1 MKQSKIV
8 EKFRLLSFSVLGVLL
23 ALAGCTSPIAETGGG
38 DDQGQLI
45 LNLEPSD
52 MRTLLPG
59 TEWYKISHYGLT
71 FTPEPGNSNTQAPM
85 NPVKSGATITLPSG
99 DWIIRADAYT
109 KNLYPGSDPAGV
121 IVATGTTDVL
131 TIEPKKTKEVR
142 IDVSA
147 SQAGNGT
154 ISYTKSYFNSWAA
167 ADSAALTLKSLKAP
181 YSTMWDISDIRTAPS
196 TSQELR
202 AGFYLLTIEAK
213 KAGYGAD
220 DAERIAAKSEVV
232 HIYDNAITEI
242 PWKATD
248 PDLKLEAVYGIEYLV
263 SAPKYKAFIS
273 PAPGSA
279 AEKSTPLIKINPGAG
294 KELLK
299 VTIRQDNEPAGLEYV
314 AFDATPGSRVG
325 TQIPD
330 RSGYPWTLM
339 LPDSVT
345 GASTD
350 PFTMPSADIHID
362 VQFKTAVT
370 QIDMKPWY
378 VRKDTDPD
386 FKIQYK
392 VIPYDLSDP
401 NEHAIQEVT
410 WTSSD
415 PSVASIVGSGT
426 TAEKE
431 VEISIN
437 ARGWTRLTATST
449 DKTTVKGYTVIYVL
463 DDAWITG
470 IPSSWRDT
478 GPATAANPDPQTLGN
493 KYSANNTSELGH
505 LNMAGY
511 STNTSVSADQW
522 FAYKYNGPD
531 TSNGAVKGSGLT
543 FRSKIKRD
551 AAVIFPDRNNLAM
564 DAWITNSYGDSGLFY
579 NLNGADTSMTDGIYS
594 GGDLSLTVD
603 PVLITS
609 GTGVPYLMLIHSIRN
624 TSTSSNITY
633 NPVDPAKPGAKFG
646 AAINLRIGSTD
657 SVNFV
662 NQTPYITNNRGFG
675 LWLRNEVYN
684 ETDIRMGF
692 FTWKGPRDPGTGINY
707 PTSWYIGSGSA
718 AAGTPGTID
727 PTTAVNTGNIPSMW
741 TGTYN
746 DGREYYPFYTYNPG
760 LTVVGSSTGNPAV
773 AFAWQNIALEFGE
786 TKVFNAYLTL
796 TNHSSVTADIGI
808 SPTDPDIWSAPVPV
822 P

>member
-71 FTPEPGNSNTQAPM
+71 FTPGPGNSNTQEPM

-99 DWIIRADAYT
+99 AWTIRADAYT
-109 KNLYPGSDPAGV
+109 KGLYPGSDPNGV
-121 IVATGTTDVL
+121 IVATGSAGV
-131 TIEPKKTKEVR
+131 TIAPKKTGEAR
-142 IDVSA
+142 ITVSA

-154 ISYTKSYFNSWAA
+154 IEYTKSNFNSWAA
-167 ADSAALTLKSLKAP
+167 ADSAALTLKSLEAP
-181 YSTMWDISDIRTAPS
+181 YPVVWNISDIRTETD
-196 TSQELR
+196 TSKELPG
-202 AGFYLLTIEAK
+202 GFYLLTIEAS
-213 KAGYGAD
+213 KAGDGAD
-220 DAERIAAKSEVV
+220 GAARHAVKSEVV
-232 HIYDNAITEI
+232 HIYDNAITKI

-273 PAPGSA
+273 AAPGSA

-299 VTIRQDNEPAGLEYV
+299 VTIRQDNEPVGSEYT
-314 AFDATPGSRVG
+314 AFDATPGSLVG
-325 TQIPD
+325 TPI
-330 RSGYPWTLM
+330 SSYPWELKRDDDT
-339 LPDSVT
+339 PY
-345 GASTD
+345 
-350 PFTMPSADIHID
+350 TMPSADIHID

-378 VRKDTDPD
+378 VRKDTDPN

-415 PSVASIVGSGT
+415 TSVASIVGTGT

-437 ARGWTRLTATST
+437 APGWTRLTATST
-449 DKTTVKGYTVIYVL
+449 DKPAVKGYTVIYVL

-478 GPATAANPDPQTLGN
+478 GPATTANPDPQTLGN
-493 KYSANNTSELGH
+493 KYPATDTSELGH

-511 STNTSVSADQW
+511 STNTSAAADQW

-531 TSNGAVKGSGLT
+531 TVNGAVKGSGLT
-543 FRSKIKRD
+543 FRSRIKRN
-551 AAVIFPDRNNLAM
+551 ASVLLPDKNNLAM
-564 DAWITNSYGDSGLFY
+564 NAWIRNSYDDSGLFY
-579 NLNGADTSMTDGIYS
+579 NLNGADNGMTNGIQS

-609 GTGVPYLMLIHSIRN
+609 TDGVPYLMLIHSIRN
-624 TSTSSNITY
+624 TSTSSNIPY
-633 NPVDPAKPGAKFG
+633 VAGDPARPGAKFG
-646 AAINLRIGSTD
+646 AAVNLRIGSTD
-657 SVNFV
+657 SVYFV
-662 NQTPYITNNRGFG
+662 DQTPYITTGRAFG
-675 LWLRNEVYN
+675 LWLRNQVNN

-692 FTWKGPRDPGTGINY
+692 FTWRGPMDPNTSTVY
-707 PTSWYIGSGSA
+707 PTSWYTL
-718 AAGTPGTID
+718 AGTGTGYPGN
-727 PTTAVNTGNIPSMW
+727 AVGVSTGNIPSMS

-746 DGREYYPFYTYNPG
+746 DGREYYPFYTYDPK

-773 AFAWQNIALEFGE
+773 AFAWQNIALHFGE

-796 TNHSSVTADIGI
+796 TNNNLAITDLPPIDGLPGTSD
-808 SPTDPDIWSAPVPV
+808 PTIWPPMI